1 MKDSV
6 KGYEADAGVDI
17 ILDKDLVIRPG
28 FNKVELSAKYTPG
41 PNEVAFLLARSST
54 AKKGIFPIPVAID
67 TGYEGIIHAFV
78 VNTTDRKQVFMPGE
92 RAFSI
97 VNLVKGK
104 DRVQFEVA
112 KQGKRGTNWNN
123 SSGGNENGTK

>member
-1 MKDSV
+1 MNKFV
-6 KGYEADAGVDI
+6 KGYAEDAAVDI
-17 ILDKDLVIRPG
+17 ILDDVLEIDPG
-28 FNKVELSAKYTPG
+28 YQTIVLPCNFTPG
-41 PNEVAFLLARSST
+41 PNEVAFLIARSST

-78 VNTTDRKQVFMPGE
+78 VNTTDRRQVFMPGE

-97 VNLVKGK
+97 VNLALGK
-104 DRVQFEVA
+104 DRVKYDVA

-123 SSGGNENGTK
+123 SSGAANNGK

>member
-1 MKDSV
+1 MDKFI
-6 KGYEADAGVDI
+6 KGYAGDAAVDI
-17 ILDKDLVIRPG
+17 VLDDILEIVPG
-28 FNKVELSAKYTPG
+28 YQTIVLPCKFTPG

-67 TGYEGIIHAFV
+67 AGYEGIIHAFV

-97 VNLVKGK
+97 VNLTLGK
-104 DRVQFEVA
+104 DRVNYDIA
-112 KQGKRGTNWNN
+112 KPGKRGTNWNN
-123 SSGGNENGTK
+123 SSGATNDGK

>member
-1 MKDSV
+1 MNKFV
-6 KGYEADAGVDI
+6 KGYADDAAVDI
-17 ILDKDLVIRPG
+17 VLDDILEINPG
-28 FNKVELSAKYTPG
+28 YQTIVLPCKYTPD

-112 KQGKRGTNWNN
+112 KQGKRGSNWNN

>member
-1 MKDSV
+1 MDKFV
-6 KGYEADAGVDI
+6 KGYAEDAAVDI
-17 ILDKDLVIRPG
+17 ILDDVLEIAPG
-28 FNKVELSAKYTPG
+28 YQTVVLPCKFTPG

-97 VNLVKGK
+97 VNLALGK
-104 DRVQFEVA
+104 DRVKYDVA
-112 KQGKRGTNWNN
+112 KPGKRGTNWNN
-123 SSGGNENGTK
+123 SSGATNNGK

>member
-1 MKDSV
+1 M
-6 KGYEADAGVDI
+6 AA
-17 ILDKDLVIRPG
+17 
-28 FNKVELSAKYTPG
+28 FNS

-112 KQGKRGTNWNN
+112 KQGKRGSNWNN
-123 SSGGNENGTK
+123 NDNDETAEALLLFAGLVFGMGR

>member
-1 MKDSV
+1 MNKFV
-6 KGYEADAGVDI
+6 KGYADDAAVDI
-17 ILDKDLVIRPG
+17 ILDDILEINPG
-28 FNKVELSAKYTPG
+28 YQTIVLPCNYTPG
-41 PNEVAFLLARSST
+41 QNEVAFLLARSST

-97 VNLVKGK
+97 VNLTLGK
-104 DRVQFEVA
+104 DRVKYDVA

-123 SSGGNENGTK
+123 SSGAINNGK